1 MILPKRPL
9 PNPPPSSIYKQI
21 RQITAISRHPKPYAL
36 NLIYVHM
43 YTHVHKHIYMHMYK
57 YTCICIFIYIYTCK
71 NAYACAYTYVYIHTH
86 VYIYIYIQDQSLVPC
101 FGESIPFQRLWDFR
115 VFRVWGQAFPEAVLG
130 FRFRV
135 EGVGYKV

>member
-1 MILPKRPL
+1 MHMHVHI
-9 PNPPPSSIYKQI
+9 
-21 RQITAISRHPKPYAL
+21 
-36 NLIYVHM
+36 HM
-43 YTHVHKHIYMHMYK
+43 Y
-57 YTCICIFIYIYTCK
+57 IYIHMCT
-71 NAYACAYTYVYIHTH
+71 
-86 VYIYIYIQDQSLVPC
+86 YIYIYIQDQSLVPC

>member
-1 MILPKRPL
+1 
-9 PNPPPSSIYKQI
+9 
-21 RQITAISRHPKPYAL
+21 
-36 NLIYVHM
+36 
-43 YTHVHKHIYMHMYK
+43 MHMYK

-86 VYIYIYIQDQSLVPC
+86 VYIYIYIYIQDQSLVPC